1 MNHKTY
7 ALHHFTTA
15 DWDNSEMPFDPEAYS
30 RLKFGHDWTA
40 RKFGESLADGFFETH
55 AAELLSQ
62 PVVVIPSP
70 YNYVENAATIM
81 TRYFVRR
88 LNHHLV
94 SANGEH
100 VDYSIIHRKVSYTS
114 DYGFMSAEQR
124 SGLLAND
131 RFYLNEGFYHG
142 KLLVF
147 VDDIRITGSHE
158 VRLRQIL
165 DGSHFLRDN
174 KAFYVYYAAMEGDC
188 RPEIEAALNFSSI
201 GTLSEYLQLAAEP
214 NHHVIVRP
222 IKFLLSRDE
231 GEFSAFLD
239 GCDLHVLE
247 TIYYGCLGEGYY
259 KIPDYQ
265 RSFLMLKHKI
275 ESAGARND
283 TVFRAIKNGVA
294 HA

>member
-1 MNHKTY
+1 MNQIY
-7 ALHHFTTA
+7 ARHLFTVA
-15 DWDNSEMPFDPEAYS
+15 DWDNGTMPFEPEAYS
-30 RLKFGHDWTA
+30 RLKFGHDLTA
-40 RKFGESLADGFFETH
+40 KQFGESLADGFFEAH
-55 AAELLSQ
+55 ADALLAQ

-88 LNHHLV
+88 LNHHIV

-131 RFYLNEGFYHG
+131 RFYLNEAFYAG
-142 KLLVF
+142 KTLVF
-147 VDDIRITGSHE
+147 IDDIRITGSHE
-158 VRLRQIL
+158 IRLKEIL
-165 DGSHFLRDN
+165 EGSDTLRDN
-174 KAFYVYYAAMEGDC
+174 NAFYVYFAALEGEC
-188 RPEIEAALNFSSI
+188 RAEIEAALNFSGI
-201 GTLSEYLQLAAEP
+201 TNLNEYLALAMTT

-222 IKFLLSRDE
+222 IKFLLSRPTE
-231 GEFSAFLD
+231 EFKEFLA
-239 GCDLHVLE
+239 GCDIEKCE

-265 RSFLMLKHKI
+265 SNFLMLKALV
-275 ESAGARND
+275 ESRE
-283 TVFRAIKNGVA
+283 VVRAA